1 MPKVTKLDPN
11 EARNSESDAIFGTP
25 WHLCQTDKDV
35 PVTMI
40 EYSFIR
46 TFGAFERWMAE
57 CQGAAAH
64 MPMSSTDNLVLN
76 AIRMREVPKA
86 VSELARFLNRD
97 DVSNIQYSLRKLQ
110 AVGLIEKNS
119 SKKRRGAS
127 YQVTEKG
134 RKVTDEF
141 ARLRRKLLIAA
152 VPTLTD
158 WEEQVATT
166 RRVLGLMQGIYENAS
181 VSLMFNAPTDDSAE

>member
-1 MPKVTKLDPN
+1 MPKVTKSDQDQIQ
-11 EARNSESDAIFGTP
+11 NSESDAVFGTP
-25 WHLCQTDKDV
+25 WHLCQSEKEI

-64 MPMSSTDNLVLN
+64 MPMSSTDNMVLN
-76 AIRMREVPKA
+76 LIRMREVPKGIG
-86 VSELARFLNRD
+86 ELARFFNRD

-110 AVGLIEKNS
+110 AAGLIEKNS

-134 RKVTDEF
+134 RKATDEF
-141 ARLRRKLLIAA
+141 ARLRRKLFVAA
-152 VPTLTD
+152 VPKLAD
-158 WEEQVATT
+158 WERQIATT
-166 RRVLGLMQGIYENAS
+166 RRVLELMQGVYENAS
-181 VSLMFNAPTDDSAE
+181 LSLMFNAPAEDPAD

>member
-1 MPKVTKLDPN
+1 MPKATKLNPN
-11 EARNSESDAIFGTP
+11 ETRDLESDAIFGTP
-25 WHLCQTDKDV
+25 WHLCQIDEEV
-35 PVTMI
+35 AVTMI

-46 TFGAFERWMAE
+46 TFGALERWMAE

-76 AIRMREVPKA
+76 VIRMREAPKGI
-86 VSELARFLNRD
+86 SELARFLNRD

-110 AVGLIEKNS
+110 RVGLIEKNS

-166 RRVLGLMQGIYENAS
+166 RRVLELMQGVYENAS
-181 VSLMFNAPTDDSAE
+181 VSLMFNAPTDDPPE

>member
-1 MPKVTKLDPN
+1 MPKVTKLDPDKP
-11 EARNSESDAIFGTP
+11 RNSESDAIFGTS
-25 WHLCQTDKDV
+25 WHLCQSEEDV

-76 AIRMREVPKA
+76 AIRMQEVPKR
-86 VSELARFLNRD
+86 VNDLARFLNRD

-110 AVGLIEKNS
+110 AAELIEKKS

-134 RKVTDEF
+134 REVTDEF
-141 ARLRRKLLIAA
+141 ARLRRKLLVSAI
-152 VPTLTD
+152 PTLTD
-158 WEEQVATT
+158 WEEQVETT
-166 RRVLGLMQGIYENAS
+166 KRVLGVMQGVYENAS
-181 VSLMFNAPTDDSAE
+181 VSLMFQAPADESSD